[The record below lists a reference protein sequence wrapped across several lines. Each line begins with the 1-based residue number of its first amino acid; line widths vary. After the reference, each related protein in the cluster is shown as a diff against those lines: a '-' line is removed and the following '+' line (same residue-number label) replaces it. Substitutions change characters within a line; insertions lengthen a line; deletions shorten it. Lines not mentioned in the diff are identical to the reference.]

1 MVSPG
6 RARERGRHAPSATLR
21 SAPAACTGS
30 APPPP
35 VPCAP
40 AASRRHARLRRWFR
54 RAPAA
59 GNPEGH
65 VIKRLL
71 AIAFIFLCTS
81 AAWGVLGG
89 TLFART
95 YGADDGLR
103 SQVERTWETRA
114 LPLVGSDVAVKL
126 ALDHRQKGLL
136 WYATYTADLR
146 ASYRFRNDS
155 GEARSLRV
163 EFPFPAQGS
172 RYDQFEFAPRGG
184 AWTNRPEAQ
193 NGRVEGRVWVRAG
206 ETVTVDVRYRTPGLD
221 EWRYLF
227 TRADPDGDRGYGV
240 SEVRDFRLI
249 VETDFAD
256 VDFPEDA
263 ISPTSKE
270 RTDGGWKL
278 AWQYGN
284 LISGSGIGVLMPQ
297 KLQPGPLAGKIS
309 FFAPVSFF
317 FFVVVMLV
325 LSVVRRV
332 PLHPMHFFFLSAAF
346 FAFHLLLAYLVDH
359 VSIHAAFAAASAISV
374 LLVVSYLRVVA
385 GARFAFLPAAGAQL
399 VYLVGFSYAFF
410 FKGFTGLAVTIGAVV
425 TLFFLMQAT
434 ARIDWG

>member
-1 MVSPG
+1 M
-6 RARERGRHAPSATLR
+6 
-21 SAPAACTGS
+21 
-30 APPPP
+30 
-35 VPCAP
+35 
-40 AASRRHARLRRWFR
+40 
-54 RAPAA
+54 
-59 GNPEGH
+59 
-65 VIKRLL
+65 IKRLL

-103 SQVERTWETRA
+103 SKVESTWGTRQEQHAATATYVVERSRTEESVVDGKTVSKTVRSWETRA

-399 VYLVGFSYAFF
+399 VYLVAFSYAFF

-434 ARIDWG
+434 ARIDWGEVFAKKA